1 MRIAAVLIRGP
12 HDIRAD
18 IRETLYLLRLR
29 KKHACGVYERSPVI
43 MGMLRKV
50 KDYVTYGEISD
61 ATYSELVKKRKPK
74 DEKHP
79 VFHLHPPRG
88 GYGRKGIKVSFQEKG
103 ALGYRKD
110 KINDLLVRML

>member
-1 MRIAAVLIRGP
+1 MRVAAILIRGP
-12 HDIRAD
+12 HDIEAN

-29 KKHACGVYERSPVI
+29 KKHACAVHEKTPVI

-50 KDYVTYGEISD
+50 KDYATYGEISEETF
-61 ATYSELVKKRKPK
+61 AEMAKKRKPK

-110 KINDLLVRML
+110 RIKDLIMRML